1 MKSTEAVGK
10 NGVLSNAQISRRRLF
25 EARDLALGGLF
36 GALALLLPI
45 AFHMLGGGAGK
56 VFLPMYYP
64 ILALGLLVSW
74 EVGLTVGLIVPL
86 VSSLVTQM
94 PPLPMAGLM
103 MIELAT
109 IGAVASLCRSRGI
122 GIWPSALIALVVAR
136 LIGAAAIASFLP
148 MFGLQQVVTEYIT
161 VGILASI
168 PGFVVLLTVV
178 PGAVYAIERASMLG
192 SRHEASRNG
201 AA

>member
-1 MKSTEAVGK
+1 MKSTETVPAGE
-10 NGVLSNAQISRRRLF
+10 NLSNAEASRRRLF
-25 EARDLALGGLF
+25 EARDLSLGGVF

-45 AFHMLGGGAGK
+45 AFHMLGGGLGK

-74 EVGLTVGLIVPL
+74 EVGLTVGLTVPL
-86 VSSLVTQM
+86 ISSLVTQM

-103 MIELAT
+103 MVELAV
-109 IGAVASLCRSRGI
+109 IGSLASVCRSRGLS
-122 GIWPSALIALVVAR
+122 IWPSALIALVASRVV
-136 LIGAAAIASFLP
+136 GAAAVATVLP
-148 MFGLQQVVTEYIT
+148 LFGLERIVTEYIT
-161 VGILASI
+161 VGIVSSL
-168 PGFVVLLTVV
+168 PGFIVLLTVV

-192 SRHEASRNG
+192 SRHTNGNG